1 MYIEREREERESR
14 ERERG
19 RDGRLY
25 TADIFCENRE
35 SNQIEFGKD
44 KHMDKQ

>member
-1 MYIEREREERESR
+1 MYIYIYR
-14 ERERG
+14 ERERVEREGG

-25 TADIFCENRE
+25 TGDIFCENRE